1 MVNSSRV
8 RIAAILG
15 LVVLVCLGARTA
27 AGQSLGDVARRE
39 AERRK
44 AVKGPVSVYTNDN
57 VRPAAASDPGAAPA
71 SAALAAPTA
80 GAPGASGAPGT
91 AAPAEAPPA
100 VTGAAEAAKEPKQDR
115 EYWRKRMDDLQS
127 QRDRN
132 TFMMDAVQSRIN
144 GLWADFTAR
153 DDPAQRAVIESD
165 RNRALAELERMKKD
179 QSALDKKIADLY
191 EEARR
196 ANVPPGWLR

>member
-15 LVVLVCLGARTA
+15 LALLVCLGAREA

-44 AVKGPVSVYTNDN
+44 AIKGPVSVYTNDN
-57 VRPAAASDPGAAPA
+57 VRPAVASEPGTAPVSPVPAAPA
-71 SAALAAPTA
+71 A
-80 GAPGASGAPGT
+80 GAPGTPGEAVTPAAGAP
-91 AAPAEAPPA
+91 AAA
-100 VTGAAEAAKEPKQDR
+100 GAAEAAKEPKQDR

-127 QRDRN
+127 QRDRSA
-132 TFMMDAVQSRIN
+132 FMMDAVQSRIN

-165 RNRALAELERMKKD
+165 RNRALSELERMKKD
-179 QSALDKKIADLY
+179 QAALDKKIADLY